1 MLNQLLKPVIPYL
14 PENNRLELIWK
25 LASIEFRKR
34 YYDNAL
40 GVVWAM
46 INPLFRLVVY
56 YFAFTFLLKV
66 KMENYVLYLFSGLL
80 FWMFFTECTKKSL
93 SVLRTKRYLIENI
106 QFNKLDLFVAS
117 AIGVFFGFIFNII
130 AYFIISLVSG
140 IPLYGVSFVYVPI
153 LLLNMFLVALGF
165 GILLATLHIY
175 LRDIEHLW
183 DMLLLAGFWCAP
195 IFFPTDILFE
205 KFPIL
210 IYLHP
215 ASGII
220 INFREV
226 VLYGNS
232 PYWGLFLYNMIY
244 GLILLLVSIWLFNRY
259 SHKAAEKL

>member
-1 MLNQLLKPVIPYL
+1 MINQLLKPIIPYL

-40 GVVWAM
+40 GIIWAM
-46 INPLFRLVVY
+46 LNPLFRLIVY

-66 KMENYVLYLFSGLL
+66 KMDNYVLYLFSGLL

-106 QFNKLDLFVAS
+106 QFNKLDLFIAS
-117 AIGVFFGFIFNII
+117 AIGVFFGFFFNII

-140 IPLYGVSFVYVPI
+140 IPLYSTLIYLP
-153 LLLNMFLVALGF
+153 LLLFNMFIISLGF

-183 DMLLLAGFWCAP
+183 DMLLLAGFWSAP

-205 KFPIL
+205 KFPLL

-226 VLYGNS
+226 VLYGNQ
-232 PYWGLFLYNMIY
+232 PHFYLLIYNFVY
-244 GLILLLVSIWLFNRY
+244 AILLLLGGIWLFKRY